1 MPAILFE
8 NHSDTSV
15 KLDTYLKYRESTCNA
30 QMESV
35 KLDLCNILVPGILLF
50 AFLEVSF
57 LFGCQLQSLKLSH
70 CRF

>member
-1 MPAILFE
+1 MPTILFE

-15 KLDTYLKYRESTCNA
+15 KLYTNLKYHESTCNA

-50 AFLEVSF
+50 AILEVSF
-57 LFGCQLQSLKLSH
+57 CLVVSYNF
-70 CRF
+70 